1 MTLKQLLNDRN
12 ELSRRITWMSRGYH
26 QLPEHPLTCARKS
39 RDQIYLQSR
48 QLKSGKCASRLNSTP
63 FCSLALSLFY
73 FSIRHDRCWISE
85 FDLKIE
91 ELLVVSSTC
100 HWCCWCCVYMICVGC
115 YRILQPLCADVIKYV
130 RKVKLI
136 ELGVQL
142 LLPRV

>member
-1 MTLKQLLNDRN
+1 MILLLYDPQ
-12 ELSRRITWMSRGYH
+12 TAHGYH
-26 QLPEHPLTCARKS
+26 QLPEPLLTCAHKS
-39 RDQIYLQSR
+39 RDLISLQSR
-48 QLKSGKCASRLNSTP
+48 QLKSGKYASRLNSTP
-63 FCSLALSLFY
+63 LYSLALSLFN
-73 FSIRHDRCWISE
+73 FSTRHSRCWISE
-85 FDLKIE
+85 FYPKIE

-100 HWCCWCCVYMICVGC
+100 HWCCWCCAYMICVGC